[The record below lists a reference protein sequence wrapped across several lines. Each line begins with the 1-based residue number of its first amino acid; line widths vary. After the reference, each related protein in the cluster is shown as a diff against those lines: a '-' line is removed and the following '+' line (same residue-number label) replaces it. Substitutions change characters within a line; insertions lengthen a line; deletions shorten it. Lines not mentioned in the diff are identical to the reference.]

1 MVAIAFRGSAAAALL
16 MGVAFAGPAAAQ
28 LSESGGPV
36 SYSADA
42 LEYYD
47 AEHRLV
53 LSGDVDVIQGDARL
67 RGDRVTLFFAGAGA
81 GASAPAPSP
90 DASQAP
96 ASFGS
101 GDIQRM
107 IAEGDVYF
115 VRPTQSARG
124 NRAVYDTASGQVVFT
139 GNVVVASTDNV
150 IRGETMTLEINTRRT
165 IIRPAAGERVRGV
178 LTQNSSAESGQSQ
191 ATPGGGN

>member
-1 MVAIAFRGSAAAALL
+1 M
-16 MGVAFAGPAAAQ
+16 AFATPAAAQ
-28 LSESGGPV
+28 LSESGGTV

-53 LSGDVDVIQGDARL
+53 LYGYVDVIQGDARL
-67 RGDRVTLFFAGAGA
+67 RGNRVTLFFSGAGA
-81 GASAPAPSP
+81 APMPANP
-90 DASQAP
+90 DGSQAP
-96 ASFGS
+96 ANLGS

-124 NRAVYDTASGQVVFT
+124 DRADYNTASGQVVFT

-178 LTQNSSAESGQSQ
+178 LTQNSSADTSPQGPP
-191 ATPGGGN
+191 APGARN